1 MKKPSLSF
9 DLIPGKVRTRCWNVV
24 RRRGNEWIGRIDAP
38 KLGGRL
44 VFYTMSS
51 GLSVIGSPTARE
63 LEEIAAF
70 MRTAPTTKQL
80 LRAASR
86 AVKVRK

>member
-24 RRRGNEWIGRIDAP
+24 RKRGNKWIGRVNAP
-38 KLGGRL
+38 MFGGRL
-44 VFYTMSS
+44 VFYTTGSQ
-51 GLSVIGSPTARE
+51 LSVIGSPTARE

>member
-1 MKKPSLSF
+1 MF
-9 DLIPGKVRTRCWNVV
+9 
-24 RRRGNEWIGRIDAP
+24 
-38 KLGGRL
+38 GGRL
-44 VFYTMSS
+44 VFYTTGSQ
-51 GLSVIGSPTARE
+51 LSVIGSPTARE

-86 AVKVRK
+86 AAKKGA

>member
-9 DLIPGKVRTRCWNVV
+9 DLILGKVRTRCWNVV
-24 RRRGNEWIGRIDAP
+24 RKRGNKWIGRVDAP

-44 VFYTMSS
+44 VFYTT
-51 GLSVIGSPTARE
+51 GCQLSVIGSPTVRE

-70 MRTAPTTKQL
+70 MRTAPTTRQL
-80 LRAASR
+80 LQATSRAA
-86 AVKVRK
+86 KVRK